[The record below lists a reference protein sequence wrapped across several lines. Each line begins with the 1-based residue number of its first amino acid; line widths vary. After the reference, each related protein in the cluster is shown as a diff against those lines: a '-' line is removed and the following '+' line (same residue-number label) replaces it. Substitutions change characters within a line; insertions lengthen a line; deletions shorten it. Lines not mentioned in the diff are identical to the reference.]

1 MTGTSVALSKTSIWN
16 GACYSLLERLT
27 VSCQRSLD
35 KSAASVTLLA
45 CCARSSK
52 GYSEH
57 GRQKN
62 RMASLNVRGRN
73 LLADFSSH
81 SCNYQN
87 FTKYVHSQEAGIMFG
102 LAVHIS

>member
-35 KSAASVTLLA
+35 ESAASVTLLA
-45 CCARSSK
+45 CCAWSSK

-57 GRQKN
+57 GRQKKSYGESE
-62 RMASLNVRGRN
+62 RPRKKSLK
-73 LLADFSSH
+73 AFSSH
-81 SCNYQN
+81 SLQLPKFHKEC
-87 FTKYVHSQEAGIMFG
+87 S
-102 LAVHIS
+102 